1 MVDPG
6 LLAIGALAV
15 SLAYLNG
22 LHDASN
28 AVSTTIATRAL
39 SERTALALAA
49 ALNLLGALIGV
60 GLIGA
65 GTALAGEGL
74 SALLAAPVPLADL
87 RILLAAA
94 LVAALAWGILTWWRG
109 MPSSTWHAMLGGLA
123 GATATLGLPV
133 PWTHELVVVA
143 VSLLVSPLLGG
154 VLTFALVH
162 VVSRLSRR
170 LGIRT
175 RHLRAAQTV
184 SASAVAVGHGLHDVL
199 LPTTAIA
206 LAAGGVAAVGS
217 AGDSVAGSAAL
228 PWWVGVVVAV
238 AIATGTL
245 AGGHRIIR
253 TLATRLTDLS
263 TPQGLAAETSTAI
276 VLHLATIGVG
286 APVSTS
292 HTVTAGIIGSGLAVG
307 PRSVRWP
314 VVVRVALTWMAT
326 PLATAA
332 IAAVLTVALSAAV

>member
-15 SLAYLNG
+15 SLGYLNG

-28 AVSTTIATRAL
+28 AVSTTIANRAL

-49 ALNLLGALIGV
+49 ALNLLGALVGV
-60 GLIGA
+60 GLVGA

-74 SALLAAPVPLADL
+74 SALVAVPIPLADL

-109 MPSSTWHAMLGGLA
+109 MPSSTWHAVLGGLA

-162 VVSRLSRR
+162 LVTRLSRR

-199 LPTTAIA
+199 LPTTVIA
-206 LAAGGVAAVGS
+206 LAAGGVTAAGASAAV
-217 AGDSVAGSAAL
+217 AAL
-228 PWWVGVVVAV
+228 PWWVGVVMAV

-263 TPQGLAAETSTAI
+263 TPQGLAAETSAAI
-276 VLHLATIGVG
+276 VLHLGTIGVG

-314 VVVRVALTWMAT
+314 VVVRVALTWAAT
-326 PLATAA
+326 PVATAA
-332 IAAVLTVALSAAV
+332 IAAVLTAVLSAAI

>member
-133 PWTHELVVVA
+133 PWTRELVVVA

-199 LPTTAIA
+199 LPTTVIA
-206 LAAGGVAAVGS
+206 LAAGGVTAAGS
-217 AGDSVAGSAAL
+217 AAGSAAL

-263 TPQGLAAETSTAI
+263 TPQGLAAETSAAI

>member
-49 ALNLLGALIGV
+49 ALNLLGALV
-60 GLIGA
+60 GAGLVGA
-65 GTALAGEGL
+65 GTAIAGEGL
-74 SALLAAPVPLADL
+74 SALLAVPVPLADL

-94 LVAALAWGILTWWRG
+94 LAAALAWGILTWWLG
-109 MPSSTWHAMLGGLA
+109 MPSSTWHAMLGGLV

-154 VLTFALVH
+154 VLTFVLVH
-162 VVSRLSRR
+162 LVSRLSRR

-184 SASAVAVGHGLHDVL
+184 SASAVAAGHGLHDVL
-199 LPTTAIA
+199 LPMTVIA
-206 LAAGGVAAVGS
+206 VAAGGVTAPGAS
-217 AGDSVAGSAAL
+217 AGASAL
-228 PWWVGVVVAV
+228 PWWVGVVAAV

-292 HTVTAGIIGSGLAVG
+292 HTVTAGIVASGLAVG

-314 VVVRVALTWMAT
+314 VVVRVALTWVAT
-326 PLATAA
+326 PAATAA
-332 IAAVLTVALSAAV
+332 IAAVLTTAISAAT